1 MEELRFAG
9 NEADLGSLMEQREL
23 RQAGLLLLERERE
36 RMKELMR
43 LRLDKML
50 GRPPGWDGTEP
61 METFEA

>member
-9 NEADLGSLMEQREL
+9 NEADLGLLMEQREL
-23 RQAGLLLLERERE
+23 RQAGLLLLKREQE

-61 METFEA
+61 METFEV